1 MQIFLSLDDNHN
13 FHSILIKK
21 RINFFTYLSAL
32 GYSGGAVFSDFY
44 CKLYYGQ
51 NGSIKGQYSNNNG
64 SNEWE
69 NEIYETNVL
78 NGKINVKY
86 QEINILMDNEESKI
100 QISFLDQMKNYI
112 NWGYDEIN
120 DVEYNTPSLK
130 DIDFTKFKNPINTNS
145 YFNERWDTKFLEIT
159 NSNIWPLSLRFSK
172 EIKS

>member
-1 MQIFLSLDDNHN
+1 
-13 FHSILIKK
+13 
-21 RINFFTYLSAL
+21 
-32 GYSGGAVFSDFY
+32 
-44 CKLYYGQ
+44 
-51 NGSIKGQYSNNNG
+51 
-64 SNEWE
+64 
-69 NEIYETNVL
+69 
-78 NGKINVKY
+78 
-86 QEINILMDNEESKI
+86 MDNEESKI

-130 DIDFTKFKNPINTNS
+130 DIDFSKFKNPINTNS

>member
-1 MQIFLSLDDNHN
+1 M
-13 FHSILIKK
+13 
-21 RINFFTYLSAL
+21 
-32 GYSGGAVFSDFY
+32 FSDFY

-100 QISFLDQMKNYI
+100 D
-112 NWGYDEIN
+112 
-120 DVEYNTPSLK
+120 
-130 DIDFTKFKNPINTNS
+130 
-145 YFNERWDTKFLEIT
+145 
-159 NSNIWPLSLRFSK
+159 
-172 EIKS
+172 